1 MTTDRI
7 IGAICVALGLAMLA
21 GALQIQQNFPGSG
34 DPGPQLVPLILG
46 GLLALL
52 GLSLALRRPAA
63 PMLSETARATA
74 EATEA
79 APEDTPAP
87 QLGTLDPPSLPRR
100 IGIALAFMGFLAL
113 FTPLGF
119 SLSATLFLA
128 ITMSLMDTLTLPR
141 ILARSAVALV
151 VVTLLGLIMTHLLD
165 LAVPGVWF
173 A

>member
-7 IGAICVALGLAMLA
+7 IGVICTALGLAMLA
-21 GALQIQQNFPGSG
+21 GALQIRQNFPGTG

-52 GLSLALRRPAA
+52 GLSLALRRPQDRV
-63 PMLSETARATA
+63 LSETVRATA
-74 EATEA
+74 ESAGE
-79 APEDTPAP
+79 ERAP
-87 QLGTLDPPSLPRR
+87 QLATLDPPSLPRR
-100 IGIALAFMGFLAL
+100 IGIGVAFVGFLSL

-128 ITMSLMDTLTLPR
+128 ATMSLMDTLTLPR
-141 ILARSAVALV
+141 ILARSAVAVV

>member
-7 IGAICVALGLAMLA
+7 IGVICMTLGLAMLA
-21 GALQIQQNFPGSG
+21 GGLQIQQNFPGSG
-34 DPGPQLVPLILG
+34 DPGPQLVPMILA
-46 GLLALL
+46 GLLVLL
-52 GLSLALRRPAA
+52 GVSLALRRPAS
-63 PMLSETARATA
+63 PVLSETAQTTA

-79 APEDTPAP
+79 DPEEASAP
-87 QLGTLDPPSLPRR
+87 QLGSLEPPSMPRR
-100 IGIALAFMGFLAL
+100 IGIGLAFMGFLAL

-128 ITMSLMDTLTLPR
+128 IAMILMDAPTLPR